1 MSKPMQITESS
12 NLFSSDPPGV
22 VNAGQRED
30 GESSFSSILSRS
42 KGEPNGAEGGQ
53 SLYASGKKLPEQ
65 QARVDDQQHA
75 DDGSSTL
82 AEQADVV
89 TKSDANGEP
98 LPAAGMDLPDRLAD
112 QTVPQQ
118 SLVPDVLVIEEA
130 ALANAEGVAKQ
141 SLTAAE
147 SAAAGA
153 EGQQLQQQGQVVD
166 TRLLAKMAPDNLSVA
181 NDQVQ
186 QGMADDVA
194 GATGLQASYQ
204 LTAEAGRVSSDTEPA
219 ANVVREAVQFAIAN
233 QASNGDLKQFMQQ
246 NWSNQAASKLLATA
260 NSVEPNA
267 VPFLQTLPESVLTM
281 PAARVQVPVGQPG
294 WGEAVGQQ
302 VTWFVSQNISAAS
315 LRLNPQHL
323 GPMEMAVSM
332 DGDQASIT
340 FTSQHSMVRD
350 ALESSIPRLRE
361 MLAENGLNLV
371 NVNVSQQGKSHREGQ
386 GAPGSQQGSSVAN
399 DDGGANESLSGP
411 DMAQMLLHT
420 QGLVDYYA

>member
-42 KGEPNGAEGGQ
+42 KGEPNGTEGGQ
-53 SLYASGKKLPEQ
+53 SLHASGKKLPEQ

-204 LTAEAGRVSSDTEPA
+204 LTAEAGRVSSDTKPA

>member
-42 KGEPNGAEGGQ
+42 KGEPNGTEGGQ
-53 SLYASGKKLPEQ
+53 SLHASGKKLPEQ

-204 LTAEAGRVSSDTEPA
+204 LTAEAGRVSSDTKPA

-411 DMAQMLLHT
+411 DMPQMLLHT

>member
-42 KGEPNGAEGGQ
+42 KGEPNGTEGGQ
-53 SLYASGKKLPEQ
+53 SLHASGKKLPEQ

>member
-1 MSKPMQITESS
+1 MSKPMQIIESS
-12 NLFSSDPPGV
+12 NLFSSDTPSA

-42 KGEPNGAEGGQ
+42 KGEPNGTEGGQ
-53 SLYASGKKLPEQ
+53 SLHPSGKELPEQ

-82 AEQADVV
+82 AEQADVAAKLNV
-89 TKSDANGEP
+89 NGEP
-98 LPAAGMDLPDRLAD
+98 LPAAGMELPGQLVD
-112 QTVPQQ
+112 QAVPQQ
-118 SLVPDVLVIEEA
+118 SLVPDALVIEEA
-130 ALANAEGVAKQ
+130 ALANADGVAEQ
-141 SLTAAE
+141 ALNAAGSTAP
-147 SAAAGA
+147 GA
-153 EGQQLQQQGQVVD
+153 EGQQLQGQVVD
-166 TRLLAKMAPDNLSVA
+166 TRLLAKMAPDNLSVENA
-181 NDQVQ
+181 QVQ
-186 QGMADDVA
+186 QGMVADVT
-194 GATGLQASYQ
+194 GATGLQASY
-204 LTAEAGRVSSDTEPA
+204 LMTAEAGRVSSDTEPA
-219 ANVVREAVQFAIAN
+219 TNVVREAVQFAIAN

-246 NWSNQAASKLLATA
+246 NWNNQAASQLLPTA

-267 VPFLQTLPESVLTM
+267 VPFLQTLSDSVLTI

-302 VTWFVSQNISAAS
+302 VTWLVSQKISAAS

-332 DGDQASIT
+332 DGDQASIS

-361 MLAENGLNLV
+361 MLSENGLNLV
-371 NVNVSQQGKSHREGQ
+371 NVNVSQQGKSHGDGQ
-386 GAPGSQQGSSVAN
+386 GAPGSQQGSGVAN
-399 DDGGANESLSGP
+399 EDSEASESLSGA
-411 DMAQMLLHT
+411 DMPRMMLHT

>member
-42 KGEPNGAEGGQ
+42 KGEPNGTEGGQ
-53 SLYASGKKLPEQ
+53 SLHASGKKLPEQ

-411 DMAQMLLHT
+411 DMPQMLLHT

>member
-1 MSKPMQITESS
+1 MQITESS

-42 KGEPNGAEGGQ
+42 KGEPNGTEGGQ
-53 SLYASGKKLPEQ
+53 SLHASGKKLPEQ

-204 LTAEAGRVSSDTEPA
+204 LTAEAGRVSSDTKPA

-281 PAARVQVPVGQPG
+281 PVARVQVPVGQPG

-399 DDGGANESLSGP
+399 DDGGANESLSGA

>member
-1 MSKPMQITESS
+1 MQITESS

-42 KGEPNGAEGGQ
+42 KGEPNGTEGGQ
-53 SLYASGKKLPEQ
+53 SLHASGKKLPEQ

>member
-42 KGEPNGAEGGQ
+42 KGEPNGTEGGQ
-53 SLYASGKKLPEQ
+53 SLHASGKKLPEQ

-281 PAARVQVPVGQPG
+281 PVARVQVPVGQPG

>member
-1 MSKPMQITESS
+1 MQITESS

-42 KGEPNGAEGGQ
+42 KGEPNGTEGGQ
-53 SLYASGKKLPEQ
+53 SLHASGKKLPEQ

-75 DDGSSTL
+75 DDGSSTVV
-82 AEQADVV
+82 EQADVV
-89 TKSDANGEP
+89 TKSDVNGEP

-204 LTAEAGRVSSDTEPA
+204 LTAEAGRVSSDTKPA

-411 DMAQMLLHT
+411 DMPQMLLHT